1 MLTPFNLA
9 GLAALWAWLHGNQQ
23 LFRWR
28 RDRLIQPLSREER
41 AILRRQRRAE
51 RQAQQHEHRQLAL
64 LRAERALS
72 DDERLE
78 LDPVWDERFSHWIQL
93 LKDNPAAVG
102 SDLDL
107 QQWSAALSIGSDAA
121 DLRQW
126 LIVRGLLDPNEPI
139 GLRGSVW
146 SRSFPPDLVE
156 EANRLVALSNEE
168 LLGMR
173 NASTSLTW
181 PPTAWTMRVPEK
193 LMTRSRWSV
202 VMASIGSG
210 STSLI
215 QAV

>member
-1 MLTPFNLA
+1 MCI
-9 GLAALWAWLHGNQQ
+9 
-23 LFRWR
+23 
-28 RDRLIQPLSREER
+28 RDR
-41 AILRRQRRAE
+41 
-51 RQAQQHEHRQLAL
+51 
-64 LRAERALS
+64 LRAERSLS
-72 DDERLE
+72 DAERLE

-107 QQWSAALSIGSDAA
+107 QQWSAALAIGSDAA

-146 SRSFPPDLVE
+146 SRCFPSDLVE

-168 LLGMR
+168 RPGDEQR
-173 NASTSLTW
+173 IDLTHL
-181 PPTAWTMRVPEK
+181 PPTAWTMRALEK

-215 QAV
+215 PAV